1 MISELIV
8 NYGKL
13 GMQGVLVVLVVWLV
27 WYLIRTIMGMFKN
40 ELKELHQDSVKNADL
55 NNQTI
60 ILIKD
65 HAKETREHNNRFAE
79 IMSNLLK
86 ASNGNNPAILKLQK
100 EFKTFKEKIK

>member
-40 ELKELHQDSVKNADL
+40 ELKELHQDSIKNADL

-65 HAKETREHNNRFAE
+65 HASETREYNNRFAE
-79 IMSNLLK
+79 VMSNLLK
-86 ASNGNNPAILKLQK
+86 ASNGNNPAILRLQK
-100 EFKTFKEKIK
+100 KFKLFEEKIK